1 MNLSLTSGL
10 IPITLQILA
19 LAAIVVAI
27 GRGRSREWLRR
38 WLLVAVL
45 AGVGLA
51 AAGRLIVRDQG
62 WSADAIAFGT
72 VFWTAMLGF
81 TATVLIAGWRGS
93 EWWRRLVAI
102 LSVVLV
108 VVIVST
114 VGSGGLGGE
123 LRETDAARCE
133 LGREGLLAHVDAD
146 ADHDRAR
153 VRVLRAQHGDR
164 ILSHGPRGVAAGN
177 AD

>member
-62 WSADAIAFGT
+62 LVS
-72 VFWTAMLGF
+72 
-81 TATVLIAGWRGS
+81 
-93 EWWRRLVAI
+93 RRHRV
-102 LSVVLV
+102 
-108 VVIVST
+108 
-114 VGSGGLGGE
+114 
-123 LRETDAARCE
+123 RN
-133 LGREGLLAHVDAD
+133 GLLDCH
-146 ADHDRAR
+146 AR
-153 VRVLRAQHGDR
+153 VYCNSLDRRVAR
-164 ILSHGPRGVAAGN
+164 V
-177 AD
+177 